1 MNTLKILIQKTLK
14 DVSNLPGIFRMKT
27 NTKILE
33 DITVYDPIVKHVA
46 EKLDTFTAEHV
57 RLVAEAKEL
66 PMPEKNSQWGN
77 VLRSAQSRGLCKPID
92 RFEKSRYKGTNAV
105 PRMVWI
111 KPSRRKELN

>member
-1 MNTLKILIQKTLK
+1 
-14 DVSNLPGIFRMKT
+14 MKT

-66 PMPEKNSQWGN
+66 PMPEKNSQWETCCVQHN
-77 VLRSAQSRGLCKPID
+77 PVAYANQ
-92 RFEKSRYKGTNAV
+92 
-105 PRMVWI
+105 
-111 KPSRRKELN
+111 